1 MRKAKRVKL
10 EDLVQKCGHS
20 YGKKETLLNLATNRF
35 QLNRPPCVG
44 EIMRLI
50 RECQPKSLEEWD
62 AWYFEN
68 ATTKSREPSR
78 ITRDSIREIGE
89 RLFAKLEE
97 FVIPEMKE
105 AIATITEAD
114 CIDYVYN
121 LVIRRTYDGY
131 ITEKSVV
138 TDKLAFKF
146 PDIEFKE
153 SDPQLDHAGDV
164 DYVAVVGKYQFGI
177 QVKPITVDT
186 SIASYSI
193 SSRMQKSFDA
203 FTKKYGGKVFIVKSK
218 KEGDSKAI
226 VNKDVIVEIEAE
238 IKRLRELQYTK

>member
-1 MRKAKRVKL
+1 MKKEKRNKL
-10 EDLVQKCGHS
+10 EDQVRKCGRS
-20 YGKKETLLNLATNRF
+20 YGKKETLLNLAINRF

-50 RECQPKSLEEWD
+50 RDCQPQSLTEWD
-62 AWYFEN
+62 EWYFQN
-68 ATTKSREPSR
+68 AMTRSKNPSR
-78 ITRDSIREIGE
+78 ITRESIREIGE
-89 RLFAKLEE
+89 RLYAKLEE

-138 TDKLAFKF
+138 TDKLASRF
-146 PDIEFKE
+146 PDVEFKE
-153 SDPQLDHAGDV
+153 SDPELDHAGDV

-186 SIASYSI
+186 GIASYAI

-203 FTKKYGGKVFIVKSK
+203 FTRKFGGKVFVVKSK
-218 KEGDSKAI
+218 KEGDTKSI
-226 VNKDVIVEIEAE
+226 VNKEVIAEIEAE
-238 IKRLRELQYTK
+238 IRRLRAM

>member
-1 MRKAKRVKL
+1 MKKLKRVKF
-10 EDLVQKCGHS
+10 EDQVKKYGHS
-20 YGKKETLLNLATNRF
+20 YGKKETLLNLAINRF

-50 RECQPKSLEEWD
+50 RECQPQSFDEWD

-68 ATTKSREPSR
+68 AMTNGKSPVK

-89 RLFAKLEE
+89 RLYAKLEE

-105 AIATITEAD
+105 AISSITEAD
-114 CIDYVYN
+114 CVDYVYN

-138 TDKLAFKF
+138 TDKLASKF

-153 SDPQLDHAGDV
+153 STPELDHAGDI

-186 SIASYSI
+186 SMASYSI

-218 KEGDSKAI
+218 KEDGTKTI
-226 VNKDVIVEIEAE
+226 VNKEVIAEIEAE
-238 IKRLRELQYTK
+238 INRLKALEGN